1 MLVGA
6 DVGPTRIL
14 LRGDGVRASLT
25 TADETVEL
33 EGAGSTTWV
42 ERTVDDVT
50 LLAVTLG
57 DEVAGPDFAIDGGLV
72 RVSRIDLPGR
82 SAGGGRR
89 GRDGPAPG
97 VVIEPETDSQPDTAP
112 QPVAE
117 PEAGSGHPGGGA
129 RPSAP

>member
-50 LLAVTLG
+50 LLAV
-57 DEVAGPDFAIDGGLV
+57 
-72 RVSRIDLPGR
+72 SRG
-82 SAGGGRR
+82 
-89 GRDGPAPG
+89 
-97 VVIEPETDSQPDTAP
+97 
-112 QPVAE
+112 
-117 PEAGSGHPGGGA
+117 
-129 RPSAP
+129 